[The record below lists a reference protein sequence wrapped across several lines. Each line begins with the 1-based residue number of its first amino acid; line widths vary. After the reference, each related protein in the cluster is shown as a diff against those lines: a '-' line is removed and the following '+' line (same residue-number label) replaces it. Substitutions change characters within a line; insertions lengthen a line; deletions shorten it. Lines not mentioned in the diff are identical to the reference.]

1 MNLARINQALA
12 DAYPDR
18 EAIVTPSRR
27 ITYGALAEAARRL
40 ASVLHAQG
48 LGCRRERAGLA
59 NHESGQDHVGL
70 YMLNAPEYIESM
82 LGCFRARVA
91 PFNVNYRYVDDELV
105 YLLTDSDA
113 AGLVY
118 HARYAPTLAR
128 IRSRLPKLRVLLQ
141 VDDGSGEPLLP
152 GALDYAQTL
161 AAASPAGPT
170 VEPSPD
176 DLYIL
181 YTGGPAGDAPATARA

>member
-27 ITYGALAEAARRL
+27 ITYGALAEGARRL

-48 LGCRRERAGLA
+48 LGCRRERKDLA

-70 YMLNAPEYIESM
+70 YMLNAPEYIEAM

-105 YLLTDSDA
+105 YLLNDA
-113 AGLVY
+113 DCVGLVY
-118 HARYAPTLAR
+118 HARYASTLAR
-128 IRSRLPKLRVLLQ
+128 IRERLPKLRVLLQ

-152 GALDYAQTL
+152 GALDYAKAL
-161 AAASPAGPT
+161 ASASPAGPP
-170 VEPSPD
+170 V
-176 DLYIL
+176 
-181 YTGGPAGDAPATARA
+181 